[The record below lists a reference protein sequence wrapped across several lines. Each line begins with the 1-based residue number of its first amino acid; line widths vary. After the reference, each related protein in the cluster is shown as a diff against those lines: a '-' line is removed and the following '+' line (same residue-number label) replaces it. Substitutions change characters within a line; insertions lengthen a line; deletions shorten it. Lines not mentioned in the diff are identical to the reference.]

1 MCASICWLSL
11 VVHYTNPMK
20 HRAPALTFVY
30 LALSGCLF
38 SGVAILFSWPRAD
51 LEVLRG
57 LKPVRSKDRDWD
69 LQLGGSVVPG
79 NHTFDT
85 YIVRGNPEDLFK
97 SLQKQIGNEDQGLD
111 KVHYL
116 VPRTYTRDTFQV
128 LVQCLPDSTCKLELL
143 QMQPQRFIDRPY
155 AKFKLGLLWRR

>member
-1 MCASICWLSL
+1 MCARTCWLSL
-11 VVHYTNPMK
+11 VLPYTNPMRLK
-20 HRAPALTFVY
+20 SPALALVY
-30 LALSGCLF
+30 LTLSSCLL
-38 SGVAILFSWPRAD
+38 SSVAILFSWPRAD

-128 LVQCLPDSTCKLELL
+128 LVQCLPDSTCEIELL